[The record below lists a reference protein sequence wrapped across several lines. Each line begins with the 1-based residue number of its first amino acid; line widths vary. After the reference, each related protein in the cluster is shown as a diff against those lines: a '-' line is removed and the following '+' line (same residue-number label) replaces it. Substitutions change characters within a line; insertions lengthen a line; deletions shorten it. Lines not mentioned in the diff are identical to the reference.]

1 MTEHHV
7 TDPTICRGTH
17 GPFGCAVGYRVTC
30 SCGWTATA
38 SLWSLAI
45 EYGKDHR
52 LATHLHERRA
62 S

>member
-1 MTEHHV
+1 MNHQV
-7 TDPTICRGTH
+7 TDPMICRGTH
-17 GPFGCAVGYRVTC
+17 GPLGMPVGYRITC

-52 LATHLHERRA
+52 LASSLREGRA
-62 S
+62 A